1 MAKTARF
8 QKKKILI
15 ALFVLLIGGGGYYYY
30 TKNSAERA
38 QSAKYTFAAVEKGNI
53 EDVVTAQGKLEP
65 FEYVDVGAQVS
76 GVLKKLHVQI
86 GDTIKKGDLI
96 AEIDPEIY
104 QSLVKADEAK
114 LKTLQAQQAQQE
126 AQVVDAKRKLARNQA
141 LIKNKA
147 ISQEVFEDADTANK
161 VALAQLDAI
170 KAQIEESQSSLDG
183 DKAKLGYTSIYSPM
197 DGTVVA
203 QTSKEGQT
211 LNSSQSAPT
220 IVQVAN
226 LDTMTVQAQVAEADV
241 MKLKPKMAVYFTT
254 LGSGERKWNGQVRQI
269 LPTPE
274 TVNDVVL
281 YDVLVDVDNKD
292 RQLMTGMSTQ
302 MFFIVG
308 KAENVAIIP
317 VSALGKHVAK
327 QDNDQGLAYRVRVSN
342 GGKIEERVVHVG
354 LMDRTRA
361 EIKDGLAEGDQVA
374 ISAPA
379 AGAATSSSSAQGR
392 GQQRGMGAGP
402 RL

>member
-1 MAKTARF
+1 MANTARF
-8 QKKKILI
+8 SAQKISGVVL
-15 ALFVLLIGGGGYYYY
+15 VLLLCGGGYYFYSQKAA
-30 TKNSAERA
+30 TRAKSANLTMVVA
-38 QSAKYTFAAVEKGNI
+38 EKGDI
-53 EDVVTAQGKLEP
+53 QDVVTAQGKLEP

-86 GDTIKKGDLI
+86 GDTVKKGDLI

-104 QSLVKADEAK
+104 DSLVKGDEAK

-126 AQVVDAKRKLARNQA
+126 AQVLDAKRKLARNQS
-141 LIKNKA
+141 LLKSNA
-147 ISQEVFEDADTANK
+147 ISREVFEDADTANK
-161 VALAQLDAI
+161 VAIAQLDAI
-170 KAQIEESQSSLDG
+170 KAQIEESQSTLEG
-183 DKAKLGYTSIYSPM
+183 DRAKLGYTSIYSPM

-220 IVQVAN
+220 IVQVAT
-226 LDTMTVQAQVAEADV
+226 LDTMTVRAQVAEADV
-241 MKLKPKMAVYFTT
+241 MKLKPKMGMYFTT
-254 LGSGERKWNGQVRQI
+254 LGAGERKWNGEVRQI
-269 LPTPE
+269 LPTPV

-281 YDVLVDVDNKD
+281 YDVLVDVNNKD

-308 KAENVAIIP
+308 KAENVTVIP
-317 VSALGKHVAK
+317 VGALGKHVAK
-327 QDNDQGLAYRVRVSN
+327 EDNDQGLAYRVKVSN
-342 GGKIEERVVHVG
+342 NGAVSDKVIHVG

-361 EIKDGLAEGDQVA
+361 EVKDGLAEGDQVM

-379 AGAATSSSSAQGR
+379 AGGSAQAKT
-392 GQQRGMGAGP
+392 QQRGPGGGGP

>member
-1 MAKTARF
+1 MAKTTRF
-8 QKKKILI
+8 SKTKIFS
-15 ALFVLLIGGGGYYYY
+15 ALLILLLCGGGYFYYNKSS
-30 TKNSAERA
+30 TARA
-38 QSAKYTFAAVEKGNI
+38 QDAKYTMVAVEKGNI

-76 GVLKKLHVQI
+76 GVLKTLHVEI
-86 GDTIKKGDLI
+86 GDTVKKGDLI

-104 QSLVKADEAK
+104 DSLVKGDEAK

-126 AQVVDAKRKLARNQA
+126 AQVLDAKRKLARNQS
-141 LIKNKA
+141 LLKSNA
-147 ISQEVFEDADTANK
+147 ISREVFEDADTANK
-161 VALAQLDAI
+161 VAIAQLDAI
-170 KAQIEESQSSLDG
+170 KAQIEESQSTLEG
-183 DKAKLGYTSIYSPM
+183 DRAKLGYTSIYSPM

-226 LDTMTVQAQVAEADV
+226 LDTMTVRAQVAEADV
-241 MKLKPKMAVYFTT
+241 VKLKPKMAMYFTT

-269 LPTPE
+269 LPTPV

-308 KAENVAIIP
+308 KADNVMVIP
-317 VSALGKHVAK
+317 VGALGKHVAK
-327 QDNDQGLAYRVRVSN
+327 QDSDQGLAYRVKVSSN
-342 GGKIEERVVHVG
+342 GAISEKIIHVG

-361 EIKDGLAEGDQVA
+361 EVKDGLAEGDQVT

-379 AGAATSSSSAQGR
+379 ASGTSTQAKT
-392 GQQRGMGAGP
+392 QQRGPGGGGP

>member
-1 MAKTARF
+1 MVKAARF
-8 QKKKILI
+8 PKKK
-15 ALFVLLIGGGGYYYY
+15 ALVALLILLLGGGGYYYY
-30 TKNSAERA
+30 TTSSKARA
-38 QSAKYTFAAVEKGNI
+38 QAEKYTFVAVEKGNI

-76 GVLKKLHVQI
+76 GQLKKLHVAI
-86 GDTIKKGDLI
+86 GDTVKKGDLI

-104 QSLVKADEAK
+104 DSLVKADEAK

-126 AQVVDAKRKLARNQA
+126 AQVIDAKRKLVRNQT
-141 LIKNKA
+141 LVKNKA
-147 ISQEVFEDADTANK
+147 VSQEVFEDADTTNK
-161 VALAQLDAI
+161 VALAQLDSI
-170 KAQIEESQSSLDG
+170 KAQIEESQSTLDG

-197 DGTVVA
+197 DGTIVS

-308 KAENVAIIP
+308 KADNVMVVP

-327 QDNDQGLAYRVRVSN
+327 QDSDTGLAYHVKVSN
-342 GGKIEERVVHVG
+342 GGKITDKLVHVG
-354 LMDRTRA
+354 LMDRTHA
-361 EIKDGLAEGDQVA
+361 EIKDGLAEGDQIAV
-374 ISAPA
+374 SAPA
-379 AGAATSSSSAQGR
+379 TGAAAASPAQGR
-392 GQQRGMGAGP
+392 GQRMGGGP